1 MSVLEFYN
9 LTRERFADITQIAD
23 KEHIKIW
30 DDIDP
35 DFAYSWFE
43 SLAKALNKEIIS
55 GADSGKY
62 KELFNFINSNYLAG
76 NEQVKN
82 CIDVAFT
89 ENLFWQISPSKVLPY
104 WNILPPELQ
113 ALYVKFHGC
122 KPL

>member
-9 LTRERFADITQIAD
+9 LTRERFVYITQIAD

-35 DFAYSWFE
+35 DLAYSWFE
-43 SLAKALNKEIIS
+43 SLAKALNKEISS
-55 GADSGKY
+55 GVDAVKY
-62 KELFNFINSNYLAG
+62 KELLNFINSNYLEG
-76 NEQVKN
+76 NEQIKN

-89 ENLFWQISPSKVLPY
+89 ENLFWQIQPCKVLPY
-104 WNILPPELQ
+104 WNILPPVMQEL
-113 ALYVKFHGC
+113 YIKFHGC